1 MVYFANINGIDIR
14 AEFCDDTVRDLF
26 VPLLK
31 ELSRMHSE
39 KKSRI
44 LVMLAAPPG
53 AGKSTLVCFLEY
65 LAKGIIPDK
74 TLQSIG
80 MDGFHRRQ
88 EDLLSNTAIV
98 NGEEIPL
105 VRIKGAPITFD
116 LAGLRIKIKELTEKS
131 VCKWPRYDRLLHNP
145 IEDAITVDA
154 DIVLL

>member
-53 AGKSTLVCFLEY
+53 AGKSTLVSFLEY

-80 MDGFHRRQ
+80 MDGSDRRQ
-88 EDLLSNTAIV
+88 EDMLSNIASV
-98 NGEEIPL
+98 HGEEITS
-105 VRIKGAPITFD
+105 VRKRGDRNPFD
-116 LAGLRIKIKELTEKS
+116 
-131 VCKWPRYDRLLHNP
+131 W
-145 IEDAITVDA
+145 
-154 DIVLL
+154 